1 MRKGKVPAPLGLKKA
16 RQDCSKRKTVKRKTY
31 KKLKKPKRKLVAVRR
46 VTITGSI
53 FSNARH
59 SMDAVASLHLLSPG
73 GMFLSFSMP

>member
-16 RQDCSKRKTVKRKTY
+16 RQDCSIRKTVKRKTCR
-31 KKLKKPKRKLVAVRR
+31 KLKKPKRKLVAVRH

-59 SMDAVASLHLLSPG
+59 SMDAVASLRLLSPG